1 VPRTRT
7 GPPLRL
13 GILGA
18 ARIAPSTIITPAADL
33 QDVEVRVVAARDP
46 RRARTFATAHAIPHV
61 AAGYREL
68 LARTDIDAV
77 YVALPLALHHPWTL
91 AALRAGKHVLCEKP
105 LAASAAQAA
114 ELAAAAEA
122 AGLVLCEAAH
132 WRFHPLADRV
142 LDLLASGRL
151 GPVRRV
157 EAWFTTSITDPADI
171 RFSRDL
177 AGGAMMDLGVYPVHW
192 ARTFVGAE
200 PVVRSAHAVERHAGV
215 DVEMT
220 GELVFPSG
228 VTARVHASMAAG
240 PRFSAGVR
248 IECERGSLGVDN
260 PLAPQLGN
268 RITVRPDGAPASE
281 EQVPGESSYLYQ
293 LSAFAAAVRTGA
305 PLPMNG
311 EDPVGTLRVLDALYR
326 LAGLPPR
333 AAPSPYPY
341 VRNRGHGEPAV

>member
-1 VPRTRT
+1 
-7 GPPLRL
+7 
-13 GILGA
+13 
-18 ARIAPSTIITPAADL
+18 
-33 QDVEVRVVAARDP
+33 
-46 RRARTFATAHAIPHV
+46 
-61 AAGYREL
+61 
-68 LARTDIDAV
+68 
-77 YVALPLALHHPWTL
+77 
-91 AALRAGKHVLCEKP
+91 
-105 LAASAAQAA
+105 
-114 ELAAAAEA
+114 
-122 AGLVLCEAAH
+122 
-132 WRFHPLADRV
+132 
-142 LDLLASGRL
+142 
-151 GPVRRV
+151 
-157 EAWFTTSITDPADI
+157 
-171 RFSRDL
+171 
-177 AGGAMMDLGVYPVHW
+177 MDLGVYPVHW

-333 AAPSPYPY
+333 NRALPLP
-341 VRNRGHGEPAV
+341 VRQEPRSR